1 MQRLLNPASRDAS
14 QDEHTNKLLLA
25 TCTPR
30 EAKAPALAG
39 AFLAI
44 SSLTMTYFHTGIRT
58 IIGAESFHCP
68 VRDGKEWDQL
78 AMVIRLKR
86 FLTWCALGGNQT
98 SQFAESITLSALI
111 LIASRREHHAARD
124 IHRLTCFQTIR
135 QTWPLNLIQCA
146 QIHQSYRVKPHG
158 QLVLVSLTHYCA
170 STPSLSTS
178 WSTTTLQ
185 GAQGPGKTHL
195 ETSFPLRCFQRLSLP
210 HLATRQCHWRDNR
223 YTRGAST
230 PVLSY

>member
-1 MQRLLNPASRDAS
+1 MRLAFALVPHKTALPAA
-14 QDEHTNKLLLA
+14 HTRSPRRIAHN
-25 TCTPR
+25 R
-30 EAKAPALAG
+30 EAKAPAWQGL
-39 AFLAI
+39 LVCI
-44 SSLTMTYFHTGIRT
+44 SSLTMSYFHTGIRT

-78 AMVIRLKR
+78 AMVIRLKLFTAPGFSAPGAVHSQSR
-86 FLTWCALGGNQT
+86 F
-98 SQFAESITLSALI
+98 QF
-111 LIASRREHHAARD
+111 LIASLQRAAA
-124 IHRLTCFQTIR
+124 TCVALKPIGSR
-135 QTWPLNLIQCA
+135 SHSSLRWPRHCCLRA
-146 QIHQSYRVKPHG
+146 DHQSYRVKPHG

-170 STPSLSTS
+170 STPNLSTS

-210 HLATRQCHWRDNR
+210 HLATRRCHWRDNR